1 MTKTNT
7 RLVLSGLPESDTHPD
22 LILDRGKDGD
32 GVRDWV
38 WREKHRLLATYIDAA
53 RSAAKSPKFSNWIY
67 IDPFCGAGRVQ
78 GRDESFTRPGG
89 AMVAWRQSQISNSPF
104 DQVLIGDLDKS
115 KVDACQ
121 ARLAATGCN
130 VTAFQ
135 GKAEDTVNDM
145 IRAVP
150 PRSLCLVY
158 IDPYNLSLLSYQML
172 KSLASLP
179 KVDFVVHF
187 STMDWL
193 RNTANAT
200 NPAYPRLD
208 EVSPGWRDRLAGVS
222 NASLPV
228 ALFND
233 WYAKIEALDFQFAK
247 AHPIFNNTQHEIY
260 KLVFFARH
268 PLPLKLWGDVAK
280 DRNLGLFD

>member
-1 MTKTNT
+1 
-7 RLVLSGLPESDTHPD
+7 
-22 LILDRGKDGD
+22 
-32 GVRDWV
+32 
-38 WREKHRLLATYIDAA
+38 
-53 RSAAKSPKFSNWIY
+53 
-67 IDPFCGAGRVQ
+67 
-78 GRDESFTRPGG
+78 
-89 AMVAWRQSQISNSPF
+89 MVAWRQSQISNASF

-121 ARLAATGCN
+121 ARLAAAGCK
-130 VTAFQ
+130 VKAFQ

-172 KSLASLP
+172 KALASLP

-208 EVSPGWRDRLAGVS
+208 EVSPGWRDRLSGVS
-222 NASLPV
+222 NSSLPV

-233 WYAKIEALDFQFAK
+233 WYANIEALDFQFAK

-268 PLPLKLWGDVAK
+268 PLPIKLWGDVAK
-280 DRNLGLFD
+280 EKNRSLFED